1 MTLLELSAKTPGA
14 LLLVS
19 ELVLVWT
26 IANYAIVGDPVQEA
40 NRSSV
45 ERLPI
50 AKLWMVLLV
59 LRSLGA
65 GLLTVL
71 VAGVRPGAVSLGLI
85 LATGSLLLPI
95 ARRWWVSSVYGA
107 EFEISATVLLL
118 IVIVACVVNW
128 HLSALHHWMAL
139 PFSES
144 RVSAV
149 YLIAAIVIFN
159 IRGGTYIVRGILNK
173 CGALPELDV
182 PKSTTVTTRPPRVVT
197 EKIVDVVEI
206 NRGRWIGNLERIL
219 TLAMVAEHSFS
230 AIAFLMAAKGF
241 IRSKDLENREWAEYF
256 LLGTLASIAISLV
269 GGMLIWQILAAFW

>member
-45 ERLPI
+45 ERLPV

-65 GLLTVL
+65 GLLTVV
-71 VAGVRPGAVSLGLI
+71 VAGVRPGAVSLGLF
-85 LATGSLLLPI
+85 LALGSLLLPI